1 MSIQEDEKRQVGIT
15 AAEHVRSGMALGL
28 GSGTT
33 VYYFLE
39 ELGLRVK
46 AGLQVTGVPTSE
58 RTAALAREFG
68 IPLTTLDDRQELDLD
83 VDGADEVDPRLNLIK
98 GHGGALLREKIIAM
112 ASRRRVIVVDS
123 TKTSPALATTMTL
136 PVEIVPF
143 AQALAIKRLA
153 ELGAKPVLRMRDEGQ
168 PFVTDNSNWIVDCGF
183 APISDPA
190 RLEREINGIPGV
202 MENGLFIGLADEV
215 LVATSSSVEKL
226 TRTMRNE
233 DFGGVTS
240 HDRQSH

>member
-1 MSIQEDEKRQVGIT
+1 MSIQEHEKRQVGIA

-28 GSGTT
+28 GSGST

-39 ELGLRVK
+39 ELGRRIK

-83 VDGADEVDPRLNLIK
+83 VDGADEVDPQLNLIK
-98 GHGGALLREKIIAM
+98 GQGGALLREKIIAM
-112 ASRRRVIVVDS
+112 VSRRRLIVVDS
-123 TKTSPALATTMTL
+123 TKTSPALAMKMTL

-143 AQALAIKRLA
+143 AQALVIKHLA
-153 ELGAKPVLRMRDEGQ
+153 ELGAKPAIRMKDDGQ
-168 PFVTDNSNWIVDCGF
+168 PFVTDNSNWIVDCAF
-183 APISDPA
+183 ARISDPA

-215 LVATSSSVEKL
+215 LVATRSSVQKL
-226 TRTMRNE
+226 SR
-233 DFGGVTS
+233 S
-240 HDRQSH
+240 